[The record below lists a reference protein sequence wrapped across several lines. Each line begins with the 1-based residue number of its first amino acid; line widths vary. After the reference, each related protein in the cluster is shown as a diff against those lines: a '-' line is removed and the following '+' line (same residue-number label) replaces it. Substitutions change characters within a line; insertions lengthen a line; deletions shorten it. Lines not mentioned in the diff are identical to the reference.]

1 MRDCDTAGL
10 AGVLDA
16 RRLFFG
22 LAGMLALLAFESAA
36 AREPVSLVTVE
47 SRELE
52 ERLPLTG
59 TLTAKRAAL
68 LSTSVS
74 GLVTALNVDL
84 GDRME
89 QGDVLLELDSELNRL
104 ALEGARAAAAEA
116 EATLADARRRLEEA
130 STLAAR
136 QSIAA
141 TQVRGL
147 ESEVEVARSSLA
159 GARAEARRQSAL
171 LARHSLKAPF
181 DGVISQKQTEVGEWV
196 TPGTSVLELVSL
208 EDLRA
213 DLSVPQEYFPRVSKD
228 DRLEVRLGGDSGP
241 AYPATISA
249 IVPVNDPSARTFLV
263 RAQLES
269 PPAMTPGMSVR
280 ATLFLQGDEASLAVP
295 RDALVRYPDGRV
307 SVWLAE
313 EGDDGLVA
321 REQRI
326 RIGDGLADLVTV
338 KEGLSA
344 GDRVVVRGNE
354 SLTDGRALRVSE

>member
-22 LAGMLALLAFESAA
+22 LAGLLALLAFEPAA

-47 SRELE
+47 SRQLE

-74 GLVTALNVDL
+74 GLVTTLNVDL

-181 DGVISQKQTEVGEWV
+181 DGVISQK
-196 TPGTSVLELVSL
+196 
-208 EDLRA
+208 
-213 DLSVPQEYFPRVSKD
+213 
-228 DRLEVRLGGDSGP
+228 
-241 AYPATISA
+241 
-249 IVPVNDPSARTFLV
+249 
-263 RAQLES
+263 
-269 PPAMTPGMSVR
+269 
-280 ATLFLQGDEASLAVP
+280 
-295 RDALVRYPDGRV
+295 
-307 SVWLAE
+307 
-313 EGDDGLVA
+313 
-321 REQRI
+321 
-326 RIGDGLADLVTV
+326 
-338 KEGLSA
+338 
-344 GDRVVVRGNE
+344 
-354 SLTDGRALRVSE
+354 

>member
-1 MRDCDTAGL
+1 M
-10 AGVLDA
+10 
-16 RRLFFG
+16 
-22 LAGMLALLAFESAA
+22 
-36 AREPVSLVTVE
+36 
-47 SRELE
+47 
-52 ERLPLTG
+52 
-59 TLTAKRAAL
+59 
-68 LSTSVS
+68 
-74 GLVTALNVDL
+74 
-84 GDRME
+84 
-89 QGDVLLELDSELNRL
+89 
-104 ALEGARAAAAEA
+104 
-116 EATLADARRRLEEA
+116 
-130 STLAAR
+130 
-136 QSIAA
+136 
-141 TQVRGL
+141 
-147 ESEVEVARSSLA
+147 
-159 GARAEARRQSAL
+159 
-171 LARHSLKAPF
+171 KAPF

-269 PPAMTPGMSVR
+269 PPAMTSGMSVR

-354 SLTDGRALRVSE
+354 SLTDGRPLRVSE

>member
-1 MRDCDTAGL
+1 MSRALAGSETITEATRSRVERAAAELGYQVNARAAGL
-10 AGVLDA
+10 
-16 RRLFFG
+16 RRG
-22 LAGMLALLAFESAA
+22 E
-36 AREPVSLVTVE
+36 
-47 SRELE
+47 
-52 ERLPLTG
+52 TG
-59 TLTAKRAAL
+59 TIAIVVIGRDGEGPTAINPFYYSL
-68 LSTSVS
+68 LGSTC
-74 GLVTALNVDL
+74 
-84 GDRME
+84 
-89 QGDVLLELDSELNRL
+89 
-104 ALEGARAAAAEA
+104 AAAAEA

-213 DLSVPQEYFPRVSKD
+213 DLSVPQEYFPRVSKN

>member
-1 MRDCDTAGL
+1 M
-10 AGVLDA
+10 
-16 RRLFFG
+16 
-22 LAGMLALLAFESAA
+22 
-36 AREPVSLVTVE
+36 
-47 SRELE
+47 
-52 ERLPLTG
+52 
-59 TLTAKRAAL
+59 
-68 LSTSVS
+68 
-74 GLVTALNVDL
+74 
-84 GDRME
+84 
-89 QGDVLLELDSELNRL
+89 
-104 ALEGARAAAAEA
+104 
-116 EATLADARRRLEEA
+116 
-130 STLAAR
+130 
-136 QSIAA
+136 
-141 TQVRGL
+141 RGL

-171 LARHSLKAPF
+171 LARHALKAPF

-263 RAQLES
+263 RARLES